1 LHCFIRRPLLL
12 ALSSAAFSS
21 NYLLQAKHRS
31 RLRIGNLDSKLGR
44 MQSKFPGAT
53 VVINLALYG
62 KESDKPIVG
71 VSLKSLAP
79 LRL

>member
-1 LHCFIRRPLLL
+1 MSTVGAYLGSILMGIDVPARLEEMTVSPLLL

-44 MQSKFPGAT
+44 MQSKFG
-53 VVINLALYG
+53 
-62 KESDKPIVG
+62 
-71 VSLKSLAP
+71 
-79 LRL
+79 